1 MKKLVI
7 LAVAIALIGVCGT
20 AQAAKS
26 WSDMSWWGNTGA
38 QPLPVADSKGR
49 AGYWWWPTDGV
60 GGETLAVVCGT
71 DSDNNL
77 WGNRGIVFHAWVK
90 PEDKKPVPPTP
101 TPGPPP
107 APTRTKIMLNNVLF
121 DFDKAV
127 LKPEGKAEV
136 DKLVAEFKKYGKDT
150 VEIEGHT
157 CDIGSDTYNMGLGQR
172 RADSVKKYMV
182 ESGIAEA
189 RIKTVSYGE
198 TRPQAE
204 YPNTS
209 AANRKMNRR
218 AVFNISLVN

>member
-20 AQAAKS
+20 AHAAKS

-38 QPLPVADSKGR
+38 KPEPVADSKGR

-60 GGETLAVVCGT
+60 GGEVAKAACGT

-90 PEDKKPVPPTP
+90 PVKKAEKTPTP
-101 TPGPPP
+101 TPTPPTP
-107 APTRTKIMLNNVLF
+107 PSHTAVVLNNVLF

-127 LKPEGKAEV
+127 LKPEGKVEV

-150 VEIEGHT
+150 VTIEGHT
-157 CDIGSDTYNMGLGQR
+157 CNIGNEKYNMGLGQR
-172 RADSVKKYMV
+172 RADSVKKYLV
-182 ESGIAEA
+182 ESGIAES
-189 RIKTVSYGE
+189 RIKTVSYGL
-198 TRPQAE
+198 TRPAV
-204 YPNTS
+204 PNDS
-209 AANRKMNRR
+209 NANRKLNRR
-218 AVFNISLVN
+218 AEFKIAIVN